1 MSLAWAIPAQ
11 HYQQCVQ
18 GCQKNKYE
26 SRWIHFQSQRFGR
39 RVHAGLLVCK
49 SVSMVPDIQR
59 HRAVSLCAG
68 DATANLMWRLQ
79 NGEVR
84 KSIKAGAVLLHI
96 GSSDL
101 TYASFQVSTPQC
113 CFSVPIC

>member
-1 MSLAWAIPAQ
+1 MVFWR
-11 HYQQCVQ
+11 
-18 GCQKNKYE
+18 G
-26 SRWIHFQSQRFGR
+26 QRFGCR
-39 RVHAGLLVCK
+39 LCVGLLLCNP
-49 SVSMVPDIQR
+49 VSMVPDMQH
-59 HRAVSLCAG
+59 HRAVSFCAG

-79 NGEVR
+79 NGEIR

-101 TYASFQVSTPQC
+101 TYASFQVPTPQS